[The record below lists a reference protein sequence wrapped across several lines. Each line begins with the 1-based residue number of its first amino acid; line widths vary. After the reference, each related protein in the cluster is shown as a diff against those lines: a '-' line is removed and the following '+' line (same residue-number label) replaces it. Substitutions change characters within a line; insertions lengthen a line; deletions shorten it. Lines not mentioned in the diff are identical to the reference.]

1 MYTGIPAATIA
12 TTYNDAYSVLEL
24 EELLRQTEAL
34 RAYNGGDGPERQLR
48 ALRTILSLPDP
59 SIPSQPV
66 MTPGSEIVLLTDATS
81 HDAELE
87 IDVINCARKRKVCI
101 SFYLSGVTWDPYT
114 RIAAQTGG
122 VIVNSI
128 RRESFRDFDDEHE
141 YGQCASFYGLAPDA
155 TSIVGKKKRAAVTPS
170 FSTEQRCHR
179 FTVSLF
185 ATSLTV
191 QGFTSQP
198 VMIVTRPDSEVVQ
211 VRANYMGN
219 KVYRATKPTPGEYSV
234 CVETGTLTISLDI
247 TDSMSSI
254 FQYLTRTEGTFSLH
268 NSPPP
273 ACKLLYF
280 EMCDTFIS
288 HTYLQVLMEQC
299 QLKHPRLPTLRAC
312 PSNL

>member
-1 MYTGIPAATIA
+1 MGF
-12 TTYNDAYSVLEL
+12 DSVTQLEVL
-24 EELLRQTEAL
+24 REETEDLGADG
-34 RAYNGGDGPERQLR
+34 GGDGPERQFKALLR
-48 ALRTILSLPDP
+48 ILSLPDP
-59 SIPSQPV
+59 SEPSLPV

-87 IDVINCARKRKVCI
+87 SNVTALARERKVCI
-101 SFYLSGVTWDPYT
+101 SFYLSEVTWDPYT
-114 RIAAQTGG
+114 TIAAQTGG

-128 RRESFRDFDDEHE
+128 QRESFREFDDVHN
-141 YGQCASFYGLAPDA
+141 YGQCAIFHGLAPDA
-155 TSIVGKKKRAAVTPS
+155 TPLVGKKKRAAVTPS
-170 FSTEQRCHR
+170 FSTAQGCHR

-211 VRANYMGN
+211 VRANIMGN
-219 KVYRATKPTPGEYSV
+219 KEYRETKPTPGEYSV
-234 CVETGTLTISLDI
+234 CVETGTLTVSLDI

-254 FQYLTRTEGTFSLH
+254 FQYLTLTEGTFSLH

-273 ACKLLYF
+273 ACKLLHF
-280 EMCDTFIS
+280 EMCNTCVS
-288 HTYLQVLMEQC
+288 HTHLQVLMEQC